1 MDFIFKVVA
10 EFFNVIFTQD
20 FWKIIAPL
28 ILSVVAIGVSIH
40 TAIKQNQISERQNEI
55 AEKQNEIALFEYRY
69 KAVSILNFLLPVAR
83 EILKSLEQEEVTI
96 WNILANSM
104 QTYKYSS
111 SPFETN
117 IEYSQVEYFY
127 TNLILEGGRLPCLFK
142 NENTEQILSFLQIF
156 NDLVSNECKGESC
169 DKEIILLQNAVNK
182 IDESYIFERLEN
194 YLML

>member
-1 MDFIFKVVA
+1 MDVVFKVLIEV
-10 EFFNVIFTQD
+10 FKVIFNRD
-20 FWKIIAPL
+20 FWEIIAPL

-69 KAVSILNFLLPVAR
+69 KVFTILSFLLPVAR
-83 EILKSLEQEEVTI
+83 EILKRLEQEDVDV
-96 WNILANSM
+96 WNVLANSM
-104 QTYKYSS
+104 QTYKYST
-111 SPFETN
+111 SPFETH

-156 NDLVSNECKGESC
+156 NDLVSNECTGESC

-182 IDESYIFERLEN
+182 IDESCILERLEK

>member
-1 MDFIFKVVA
+1 MDVVFKVLIEV
-10 EFFNVIFTQD
+10 FKVIFNRD
-20 FWKIIAPL
+20 FWEIIAPL

-69 KAVSILNFLLPVAR
+69 KVFTILSFLLPVAR
-83 EILKSLEQEEVTI
+83 EILKRLEQEDVDV
-96 WNILANSM
+96 WNVLANSM
-104 QTYKYSS
+104 QTYKYST

-142 NENTEQILSFLQIF
+142 KENTEQILAFLQIF
-156 NDLVSNECKGESC
+156 NALVSNECKGEPC
-169 DKEIILLQNAVNK
+169 DKEIVLLQNAVNK
-182 IDESYIFERLEN
+182 IDESCILERLEK

>member
-1 MDFIFKVVA
+1 M
-10 EFFNVIFTQD
+10 
-20 FWKIIAPL
+20 
-28 ILSVVAIGVSIH
+28 
-40 TAIKQNQISERQNEI
+40 
-55 AEKQNEIALFEYRY
+55 
-69 KAVSILNFLLPVAR
+69 PVAR
-83 EILKSLEQEEVTI
+83 EILKRLEQEDVDV

-104 QTYKYSS
+104 QTYKYST

-142 NENTEQILSFLQIF
+142 NENTEQILDFLQIF
-156 NDLVSNECKGESC
+156 NVLVSNECKGEPC

-182 IDESYIFERLEN
+182 IDESYVLERLEK